1 MDNML
6 IEYITACKMKLA
18 KRSVQ
23 VKREK
28 KINYGQ
34 QVVFFKEDMET
45 AVNFYCGKKGVSAV
59 VQGKESPLKSQ
70 IEETITAKSVFAET
84 GHISKNKEEIVPA
97 GTDHWMGCDE
107 SGKGDVFGPLV
118 CAACIVTK
126 EEASV
131 LKKAGVCDS
140 KMLTDKVI
148 ASLAKDIEKMLQGR
162 CITRVVMP
170 EEYNS
175 LYDVYKKE
183 HKNLNN
189 LLGDLH
195 AKNIRVL
202 LSKYNCPCIIVDKF
216 GKDQYVLSGLEG
228 LEKNHQII
236 QVTKGERDTAVAA
249 ASILARD
256 GFVRA
261 MSELSNRFCIE
272 LPKGAYMGISETIQ
286 AIIQKQGI
294 HDLPYVGK
302 LNFKNFDF
310 LR

>member
-1 MDNML
+1 ML

-195 AKNIRVL
+195 VQIPATSANV
-202 LSKYNCPCIIVDKF
+202 
-216 GKDQYVLSGLEG
+216 GSGFDAL
-228 LEKNHQII
+228 
-236 QVTKGERDTAVAA
+236 
-249 ASILARD
+249 
-256 GFVRA
+256 
-261 MSELSNRFCIE
+261 
-272 LPKGAYMGISETIQ
+272 GIADRKS
-286 AIIQKQGI
+286 
-294 HDLPYVGK
+294 VV
-302 LNFKNFDF
+302 
-310 LR
+310 